1 MKEENPEPPIR
12 RRVSDLRLQPSSL
25 RLQPPSFSLQPSAF
39 LLPPPSL
46 AMPKA
51 SRSTPTAR
59 PARPARGAKKV
70 LAPELAAELADSAA
84 PGAAL
89 LAVDLQSSLLGA
101 LPAATARALRARAG
115 LALAAATSLHIPVLF
130 SEQVPA
136 KLGPTDPELRKL
148 APGAPVFGK
157 NCFSA
162 VSDPHLLT
170 ALRDRRVEHLILVG
184 LETPICIYQTAL
196 DALAERFQVTILSD
210 AVAARRADDHATC
223 LSALRHT
230 GVHVLPVE
238 TVFYALLHDASHPLF
253 KTFTGLVKQA

>member
-1 MKEENPEPPIR
+1 MSR
-12 RRVSDLRLQPSSL
+12 
-25 RLQPPSFSLQPSAF
+25 SA
-39 LLPPPSL
+39 
-46 AMPKA
+46 KA
-51 SRSTPTAR
+51 SRSTPAAR
-59 PARPARGAKKV
+59 PARAAKKSAASD
-70 LAPELAAELADSAA
+70 LASELADSAA

-101 LPAATARALRARAG
+101 LPAATARELRARAG
-115 LALAAATSLHIPVLF
+115 LALAAATGLRIPVLF

-148 APGAPVFGK
+148 APAAPVFGK

-170 ALRDRRVEHLILVG
+170 ALRDRKVEHLLLLG

-196 DALAERFQVTILSD
+196 DALAEHFQVTILAD
-210 AVAARRADDHATC
+210 AVAARRADDHAAC
-223 LSALRHT
+223 LAALRHN

-238 TVFYALLHDASHPLF
+238 TVFYALLHDASHPHF
-253 KTFTGLVKQA
+253 KTFTALVKQA